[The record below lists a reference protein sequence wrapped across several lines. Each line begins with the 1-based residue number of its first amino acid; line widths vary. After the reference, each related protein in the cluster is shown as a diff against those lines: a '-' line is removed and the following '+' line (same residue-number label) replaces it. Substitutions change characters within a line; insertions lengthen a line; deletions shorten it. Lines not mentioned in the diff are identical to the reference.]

1 MKIERIAINS
11 LNLAKYNPR
20 KDLKPEDIEYQKIK
34 RSIEEFGYVDPIIVN
49 KDMTVIGGNQ
59 RLKVL
64 KDLDYKKVSCVVLDL
79 DKIREKA
86 LNIALNKIEGEWD
99 LIKLKDL
106 LQELDT
112 GEIDM
117 DITGFEY
124 SELEEIMTRVYVPE
138 ESEKDDEVPPV
149 PEIPISKQ
157 GQLYKLGEHR
167 LLCGDATN
175 IKDVEK
181 LMNGEKADMIFTDP
195 PYGVAYKSRGKLGK
209 VIGDNL
215 SDKEFNI
222 LLQKAFS
229 NAFNTTKKD
238 ASFYICFGNKKL
250 HFIVPILLEI
260 GYYLS
265 DFIVWYKNQFV
276 LSGSDYH
283 SQMELVIY
291 GWKQEYINEWEA
303 MLYGFK
309 GESKHRWYG
318 GRTQS
323 NVWEI
328 DREYAGN
335 YLHPTM
341 KPVAIITRA
350 LNNNTLINNIVQDL
364 FGGSGST
371 LIACEKIQRRCY
383 MMEIEPKYA
392 DVIIE
397 RWEKYTD
404 KKVKLIN
411 KLEKVK
417 NGRKK
422 TQTNKIKNIRR

>member
-1 MKIERIAINS
+1 MIIKKIEINL

-34 RSIEEFGYVDPIIVN
+34 RSIKEFGYVDPIIVN

-64 KDLDYKKVSCVVLDL
+64 KELDYKKVDCVVLDL
-79 DKIREKA
+79 DKIKEKA

-99 LIKLKDL
+99 LTKLKDL
-106 LQELDT
+106 LLEIDT

-138 ESEKDDEVPPV
+138 ESERDDEVPPI
-149 PEIPISKQ
+149 PEEPISKP

-195 PYGVAYKSRGKLGK
+195 PYGVAYDTDKAPLGKPKRSLGK
-209 VIGDNL
+209 VTGDDL
-215 SDKEFNI
+215 PDKEFRI
-222 LLQKAFS
+222 LLQKAFK
-229 NAFNTTKKD
+229 NAFNTIKKD
-238 ASFYICFGNKKL
+238 ASFYICFGSAKL
-250 HFIVPILLEI
+250 HLLMPILFKI
-260 GYYLS
+260 GYHLS
-265 DFIVWYKNQFV
+265 SLIVWYKNQFV
-276 LSGSDYH
+276 LGRSDYH
-283 SQMELVIY
+283 NQMELVVY
-291 GWKQEYINEWEA
+291 GWKEEYINEWEA
-303 MLYGFK
+303 ILYGFK
-309 GESKHRWYG
+309 GEAKHRWYG

-328 DREYAGN
+328 DREYAGS

-371 LIACEKIQRRCY
+371 LIACEKMQRKCY
-383 MMEIEPKYA
+383 MMEVEPKYV
-392 DVIIE
+392 DVTIE
-397 RWEKYTD
+397 RWEKYTG
-404 KKVKLIN
+404 KKAKLIN
-411 KLEKVK
+411 KLEEVK
-417 NGRKK
+417 DGNYR
-422 TQTNKIKNIRR
+422 T